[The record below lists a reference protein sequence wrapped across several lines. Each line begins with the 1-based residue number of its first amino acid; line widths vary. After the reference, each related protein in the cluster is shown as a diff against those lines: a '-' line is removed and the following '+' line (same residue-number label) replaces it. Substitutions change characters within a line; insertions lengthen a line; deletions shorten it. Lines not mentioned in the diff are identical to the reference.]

1 MTDAIVVG
9 AGPNGLAAALVLAN
23 AGLQVEICEAASTI
37 GGGARTAELTLPG
50 FRHDVCSAAHPMA
63 LASPFLRAFDLA
75 RHGVEMLQPP
85 VAYAHPLDGGRAGL
99 AWRDLDR
106 TVEGLGRDGRAWKSL
121 FGPLV
126 DRWQR
131 LSGLALSDQRHIP
144 LDLRVMAS
152 LGLRLVEQGSPLW
165 NLRFRTQAAPAML
178 TGVSSHASSPPR
190 ALAPAGVG
198 LMLATLA
205 HAVGWPIPRGGSQAI
220 VDAMAAEFT
229 RLGGRIFTD
238 HRVRKLSDLPRARAV
253 LLDVSPAGLLD
264 IAGDELPSR
273 YARRLR
279 AFRYG
284 TAACK
289 VDFALSGPVPWTA
302 EGCDQAGTLHV
313 IGSREEA
320 LAAEREVAAGR
331 HAERPYVL
339 VVQPGV
345 VDETRAPK
353 GHHTLWTYAHVPHDS
368 PRDVS
373 EAIIAQIERF
383 APGFRDLI
391 LAKHVRT
398 ARDQARHN
406 PNYIGGDIGG
416 GALTTWQL
424 LARPAPR
431 WDPYTTPLRG
441 VYICSASTPPGPGVH
456 GMSGVHAARR
466 ALRRRFGIEPPA
478 I

>member
-1 MTDAIVVG
+1 
-9 AGPNGLAAALVLAN
+9 
-23 AGLQVEICEAASTI
+23 
-37 GGGARTAELTLPG
+37 
-50 FRHDVCSAAHPMA
+50 
-63 LASPFLRAFDLA
+63 
-75 RHGVEMLQPP
+75 
-85 VAYAHPLDGGRAGL
+85 
-99 AWRDLDR
+99 
-106 TVEGLGRDGRAWKSL
+106 
-121 FGPLV
+121 
-126 DRWQR
+126 
-131 LSGLALSDQRHIP
+131 
-144 LDLRVMAS
+144 
-152 LGLRLVEQGSPLW
+152 
-165 NLRFRTQAAPAML
+165 
-178 TGVSSHASSPPR
+178 
-190 ALAPAGVG
+190 